1 MVKEPPVQEPLVRI
15 ATTPTCARCK
25 IVTRDLERKGVP
37 HEIVDVTLEDNVE
50 FANQV
55 RQLGYREV
63 PVLVTTTPT
72 PGLPAHWSGVR
83 PDIHGRL
90 AAIAT
95 GSTATDPVVRQT
107 AIGTAHQLGI
117 AS

>member
-1 MVKEPPVQEPLVRI
+1 MKQPPIQTPLVRI
-15 ATTPTCARCK
+15 ATTPACARCK
-25 IVTRDLERKGVP
+25 IVTRDLERKRVP
-37 HEIVDVTLEDNVE
+37 HEIVDVTHEDNAE
-50 FANQV
+50 FANEV

-95 GSTATDPVVRQT
+95 GAPTTDPVSRQNT
-107 AIGTAHQLGI
+107 TGMSQHLGM